1 MNATQT
7 STAPEVQL
15 TRAAKED
22 LLRKMY
28 SLTHWIEL
36 VRLIGYQA
44 IPMEKA
50 RLAIG
55 PLAEQFG
62 KEPMAQACE
71 VLVEIFTPDKEPLAR
86 LKPLLA
92 RIDVRVCYC
101 SVFDECYVHDSRR
114 TEPGRIE
121 SCPVPAVPYT
131 DE

>member
-1 MNATQT
+1 MKPVGACQRSCRRVSFAQLSLEDSHMNATQT

-71 VLVEIFTPDKEPLAR
+71 VLVEIFTPDKEPL
-86 LKPLLA
+86 
-92 RIDVRVCYC
+92 
-101 SVFDECYVHDSRR
+101 
-114 TEPGRIE
+114 
-121 SCPVPAVPYT
+121 
-131 DE
+131 